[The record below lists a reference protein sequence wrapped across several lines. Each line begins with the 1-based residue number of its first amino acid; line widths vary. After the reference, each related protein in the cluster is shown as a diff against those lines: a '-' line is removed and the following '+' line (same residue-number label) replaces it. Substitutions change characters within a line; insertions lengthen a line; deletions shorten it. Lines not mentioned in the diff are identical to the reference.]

1 MSRLVP
7 LTKRRKIINKTALE
21 KTLSPTLQFVIQN
34 GPQLFMTLK
43 LLNKCNLSDTWFAIF
58 KRRTWKSFGSVRSS
72 KRRAPDVQKVGGRD
86 PLDKSLSS
94 G

>member
-1 MSRLVP
+1 MLSQGPTIRLKRAGAPWGQEKKGKAVMSRLVP

-43 LLNKCNLSDTWFAIF
+43 LLKNVI
-58 KRRTWKSFGSVRSS
+58 
-72 KRRAPDVQKVGGRD
+72 
-86 PLDKSLSS
+86 
-94 G
+94 